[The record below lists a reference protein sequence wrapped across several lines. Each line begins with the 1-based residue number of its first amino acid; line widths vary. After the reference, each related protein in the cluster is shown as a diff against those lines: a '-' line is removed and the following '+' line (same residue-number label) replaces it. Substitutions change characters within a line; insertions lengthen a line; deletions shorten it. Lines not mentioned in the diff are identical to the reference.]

1 MGDGDRPRA
10 LHTHARDFARV
21 TLDRVPMSLSRSTR
35 AFAGVASR
43 ALGARASPAG
53 AFGFAPALA
62 GARGALAVP
71 FPDAAAR
78 SLTPTRGFAAE
89 AAPADAAEI
98 EMKGVALQ
106 GRPLYLD
113 MQATTPVDPRVLD
126 AMLPYFVDSYGN
138 PHSRTHMYGWE
149 AEDAIESAR
158 KDVAAVIGANP
169 KEIIFTSGAT
179 ESNNMAIKGVANFY
193 SGRKRHVITTQTDH
207 KCVLD
212 SCRYLEQHGWDVTY
226 LPVKSNGL
234 IDLAELEAAIRP
246 DTAIVS
252 VMAVNNEIG
261 VVQPLKAIGEL
272 CRANKVF
279 FHTDAAQAVGKIP
292 IDVEEMKI
300 DCLSIS
306 GHKIYGPKGI
316 GAVYVRRRPRLRMEA
331 LINGGGQERGLRS
344 GTLPT
349 PLVVGLGAACRVAM
363 EEMENDHAHVERLA
377 RRLVEGIESRCANT
391 QLNGDADSRY
401 PGNVNMS
408 FAYVEGESLL
418 MGLKEIAV
426 SSGSACTS
434 ASLEPSYVLRALGV
448 DEEMAHTSVRYGL
461 GRFSTEEEVD
471 RAVELT
477 VEHVAKL
484 REMSPLWEMVQEGI
498 DLKSIQWSQH

>member
-1 MGDGDRPRA
+1 
-10 LHTHARDFARV
+10 
-21 TLDRVPMSLSRSTR
+21 MSSS
-35 AFAGVASR
+35 SI
-43 ALGARASPAG
+43 S
-53 AFGFAPALA
+53 
-62 GARGALAVP
+62 
-71 FPDAAAR
+71 
-78 SLTPTRGFAAE
+78 
-89 AAPADAAEI
+89 
-98 EMKGVALQ
+98 MKGVDLH

-149 AEDAIESAR
+149 AEEAIEGAR
-158 KDVAAVIGANP
+158 ADVAAAIGANP

-179 ESNNMAIKGVANFY
+179 ESNNMAIKGVARFY
-193 SGRKRHVITTQTDH
+193 EGRKKHVITTQTDH

-212 SCRYLEQHGWDVTY
+212 SCRYLEQRGWEVTY
-226 LPVKSNGL
+226 LPVKPNGL
-234 IDLAELEAAIRP
+234 VDLAELEAAIRP
-246 DTAIVS
+246 DTAICS

-261 VVQPLKAIGEL
+261 VVQPLKRIGEI
-272 CRANKVF
+272 CRKHKVF

-292 IDVEEMKI
+292 IDVNDMMI
-300 DCLSIS
+300 DCLSVS
-306 GHKIYGPKGI
+306 GHKIYGPKGV

-331 LINGGGQERGLRS
+331 LISGGGQERGLRS

-363 EEMENDHAHVERLA
+363 EEMANDRAHCERLA
-377 RRLVEGIESRCANT
+377 RRLIDGITARCRNV
-391 QLNGDADSRY
+391 QLNGDPDARY

-448 DEEMAHTSVRYGL
+448 DEEMAHTSVRYGV
-461 GRFSTEEEVD
+461 GRFTTEEEVD
-471 RAVELT
+471 KAVELT
-477 VEHVAKL
+477 AKHVEKL